1 MRRLRVEGDDLGVGF
16 DGVPRTNDD
25 YDTGLLICRAL
36 SCAGGFVIW
45 ITFRTNTMP
54 PTDKAGVYDWL
65 ITSIIRSR

>member
-1 MRRLRVEGDDLGVGF
+1 MGL

-36 SCAGGFVIW
+36 SRAGGFVMEFM
-45 ITFRTNTMP
+45 FRINNVP
-54 PTDKAGVYDWL
+54 PTDRAGVYDWS

>member
-1 MRRLRVEGDDLGVGF
+1 MPG
-16 DGVPRTNDD
+16 TNDD

-45 ITFRTNTMP
+45 IMLRTNTVP
-54 PTDKAGVYDWL
+54 PTDKAGVYDWS